1 MDYFQT
7 LLDQALVNYV
17 AFLMFT
23 QKTQEGVESI
33 FEPLRQ
39 NYLQAENRM
48 TEFAQRVE
56 YGVEGRNNAAKTV
69 GSIATRFVGAPDSKE
84 NYQTL
89 QR

>member
-17 AFLMFT
+17 AFLIFTEGT
-23 QKTQEGVESI
+23 QKGVESL

-39 NYLQAENRM
+39 SYLQAETRM
-48 TEFAQRVE
+48 SDFAKRVE
-56 YGVEGRNNAAKTV
+56 FGQEGRTNAAKTV
-69 GSIATRFVGAPDSKE
+69 GTIATRFVGAPDSKE
-84 NYQTL
+84 NYQML

>member
-1 MDYFQT
+1 
-7 LLDQALVNYV
+7 
-17 AFLMFT
+17 
-23 QKTQEGVESI
+23 
-33 FEPLRQ
+33 
-39 NYLQAENRM
+39 M